1 MEERDERRRH
11 STWPAPLL
19 LPLPSR
25 LSSTRCSSETGQG
38 WSRARSHPGSCSCL
52 KLATKLAGLRWS
64 IPLTCV
70 AMATVVLRMAAS
82 WFGLAAP
89 PAGRQAGRHG
99 MPGAMPCSVMP
110 CFVLSC
116 HVIPCSVMSW
126 CHVMVPCRGA
136 MLSCHAMQYHAMAS
150 CLGVLSCNAVAC
162 KLISCFD

>member
-110 CFVLSC
+110 CGVMSWCHTMQCHVLVSCHGAMPWCHVIMSCHALSC
-116 HVIPCSVMSW
+116 HGGMSW
-126 CHVMVPCRGA
+126 CHVMQC
-136 MLSCHAMQYHAMAS
+136 SSMQADI
-150 CLGVLSCNAVAC
+150 LL
-162 KLISCFD
+162 